1 MYLGYEVRIQVRRKC
16 HSLCEQ
22 GATNS
27 LHAGNAFKPLEF
39 RIYCSTDLLHHGW
52 VPLVMQNKQPFEH
65 LALWA
70 LKKTAVA
77 GDHPLHERR
86 CPVLDVL
93 TLGIFVGVGI
103 SLQRVCP
110 MAVLEPP
117 DARAAPNMGRRTVEG
132 HHRKLM
138 VFLEVSQEERG
149 KVMVVAL
156 AFCVHKEERCQVIA
170 CLGDGGHLRLFY
182 VIDEALERA
191 SREDLLA
198 AALVLLIDEL
208 A

>member
-1 MYLGYEVRIQVRRKC
+1 
-16 HSLCEQ
+16 
-22 GATNS
+22 
-27 LHAGNAFKPLEF
+27 
-39 RIYCSTDLLHHGW
+39 
-52 VPLVMQNKQPFEH
+52 MQNKQLFEH

-77 GDHPLHERR
+77 GDQPLYERR
-86 CPVLDVL
+86 RPVLNVL
-93 TLGIFVGVGI
+93 TLGIFVGVGV
-103 SLQRVCP
+103 SLQWICP
-110 MAVLEPP
+110 MAVLKPP
-117 DARAAPNMGRRTVEG
+117 DARTGPNMGRRTVEG

-156 AFCVHKEERCQVIA
+156 AFCVHKEERRQVIA
-170 CLGDGGHLRLFY
+170 CLGDGGHLRLSY
-182 VIDEALERA
+182 VIDEALEGA

-198 AALVLLIDEL
+198 SALVLLVDEL